1 MDYNKLPAYGER
13 DYLGDKGVRLVDHI
27 ISDKLKWIFRDLRKI
42 DLGIDGQIELVD
54 EKNRGTGRLLAV
66 QIKCGLS
73 FLSETTEGG
82 FVFRGDKKHLK
93 YWIEHSLPVI
103 VIICNPNT
111 GICYWQEVSSGNT
124 VPLQDG
130 WKMVIPSVNILNE
143 QAKDTLIRVA
153 GRPQHNDI
161 VELLLH
167 RFLYEKYIRRIEIC
181 SLFEL
186 PRDYHKFAYLAK
198 IKDET
203 VMIDYHYDPYG
214 EVTLEDINEI
224 VRWKD
229 YNDRVIEYVVPN
241 PLHIYIVSE
250 SIDALKLSPEVSDFF
265 ASREDLTCF
274 RLLYSKE
281 PFFWIDE
288 LNENSKPI
296 TFWPD
301 D

>member
-1 MDYNKLPAYGER
+1 MDYDKLPSYGER
-13 DYLGDKGVRLVDHI
+13 DYLGDKGVRLVDHL
-27 ISDKLKWIFRDLRKI
+27 ISDKLRWIFRDLRKI

-54 EKNRGTGRLLAV
+54 EEKRGTGRLLAV
-66 QIKCGLS
+66 QVKCGLS
-73 FLSETTEGG
+73 FFSETTEGG

-103 VIICNPNT
+103 VVICNPDT

-130 WKMVIPSVNILNE
+130 WKMVIPSANVLDE
-143 QAKDTLIRVA
+143 QAMDALLSVA

-161 VELLLH
+161 VDLLLH

-186 PRDYHKFAYLAK
+186 PRDYHKFSYLAK
-198 IKDET
+198 INDET

-214 EVTLEDINEI
+214 EITLEDINEI

-229 YNDRVIEYVVPN
+229 YNDRVCGPN

-250 SIDALKLSPEVSDFF
+250 SKEALKLSSELSDLF

-274 RLLYSKE
+274 RLLYARESL
-281 PFFWIDE
+281 FWLEELDE
-288 LNENSKPI
+288 DDNPI